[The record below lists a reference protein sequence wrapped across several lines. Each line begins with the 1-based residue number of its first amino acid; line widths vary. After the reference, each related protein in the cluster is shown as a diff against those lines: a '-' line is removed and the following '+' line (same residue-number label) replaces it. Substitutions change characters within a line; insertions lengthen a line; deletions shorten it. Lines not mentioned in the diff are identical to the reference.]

1 MVLGLADQPQ
11 EAAIVS
17 SPVPITQVVPQ
28 PVPTRTFAK
37 AISALQSQLLTRPR
51 SSTGGSKD
59 IMDQH
64 DKKQPLASKVGKEDV
79 PLPGLNPAVQWT
91 SGDQVVA
98 KWPDGVW
105 RQATIVKMDTVAG
118 QAKVVGE
125 GVEEAIVSLLNVR
138 PHSLPV
144 EALNLIDQGLM
155 DNIVR
160 QKGDGA
166 TSEKKGIVPAV
177 VGKVK
182 EWMDKNLAQLKHE
195 EGSTGLEVEDP
206 SSPTLDTTSKPS
218 LEQIPL
224 PPSRDLAGYIRT
236 SKGSLHIQ
244 SVLNTSNPE
253 QSSLVLSSL
262 LTSSPGPLSLMTSPK
277 SSYVIQKLI
286 TVLPSPQ
293 LQPLLSVILSNF
305 THLSMDSSGCRV
317 VQSMLEF
324 SSVDQRRS
332 ITSLLCNTR
341 TLLTLAADRHG
352 TYVAQ
357 ACLPHL
363 TPSPTSLL
371 ALVNSIL
378 GYTATLGQHQ
388 CGTFFM
394 QRLVGVLTT
403 HYPGSGAAC
412 LLQED
417 ILASLPQ
424 LVITEAGSRLVQAML
439 QDTQPNTLVRVAKW
453 IDENKKG
460 VIVTKPAV
468 FMAIAVVEQVV
479 QRLGEE
485 GIWTCLLDRL
495 FRAFLD
501 QDKESSFKQSILVTA
516 ALHPVGHLLAR
527 EIVTKVNCV
536 GEEVKKEVLSVLAGE
551 VDRLSG
557 DKFGSF
563 VLKGLADSV
572 M

>member
-1 MVLGLADQPQ
+1 MKCPLEMGVATGPVSVGHVEKPDMVWISMDTPREKLMDELENAKLGRLDKAEVGCVAASVFSEDGALYRVVVLG
-11 EAAIVS
+11 VS
-17 SPVPITQVVPQ
+17 
-28 PVPTRTFAK
+28 
-37 AISALQSQLLTRPR
+37 
-51 SSTGGSKD
+51 GN
-59 IMDQH
+59 
-64 DKKQPLASKVGKEDV
+64 E
-79 PLPGLNPAVQWT
+79 
-91 SGDQVVA
+91 
-98 KWPDGVW
+98 
-105 RQATIVKMDTVAG
+105 
-118 QAKVVGE
+118 
-125 GVEEAIVSLLNVR
+125 VELRYCDYGNV
-138 PHSLPV
+138 
-144 EALNLIDQGLM
+144 
-155 DNIVR
+155 
-160 QKGDGA
+160 
-166 TSEKKGIVPAV
+166 EKKGMGELLKLPV
-177 VGKVK
+177 
-182 EWMDKNLAQLKHE
+182 NLAEQKPLAVQVRV
-195 EGSTGLEVEDP
+195 EGV
-206 SSPTLDTTSKPS
+206 
-218 LEQIPL
+218 
-224 PPSRDLAGYIRT
+224 
-236 SKGSLHIQ
+236 KG
-244 SVLNTSNPE
+244 VA
-253 QSSLVLSSL
+253 
-262 LTSSPGPLSLMTSPK
+262 
-277 SSYVIQKLI
+277 
-286 TVLPSPQ
+286 
-293 LQPLLSVILSNF
+293 
-305 THLSMDSSGCRV
+305 DSAKNR
-317 VQSMLEF
+317 SMLEF

-332 ITSLLCNTR
+332 ITSLLCNTK

-363 TPSPTSLL
+363 TSSPASLL

-424 LVITEAGSRLVQAML
+424 LVTTEAGSRLVQAML

-501 QDKESSFKQSILVTA
+501 QDKESSFKQSILVAA